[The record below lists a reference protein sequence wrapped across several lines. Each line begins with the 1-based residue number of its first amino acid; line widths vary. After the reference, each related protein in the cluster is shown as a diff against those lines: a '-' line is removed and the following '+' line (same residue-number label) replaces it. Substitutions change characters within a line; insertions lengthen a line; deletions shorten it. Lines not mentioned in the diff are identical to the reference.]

1 MGSYEDVKFG
11 FVPPQYPL
19 ELILETSL
27 YSEEKGLDSIWMA
40 DHTVGVGIKH
50 WDFFEAWSVLSAL
63 AVQTEEIFLGT
74 CVSDP
79 HRRHPSVLAQT
90 LMTLDHL
97 SNGRAILGLGAG
109 EAMNLVPYHIKW
121 NRPATR
127 LREAAE
133 VIIKL
138 LTEEF
143 SDYKGELFQ
152 LEKAF
157 IRPKGVRE
165 PRPPIYFGANSP
177 KTMRITAEMGD
188 GWIPV
193 GTFMKPESYKA
204 KFEQIKK
211 MAKEAG
217 RDPEKIEPAMFTY
230 MVVAKDYDT
239 AYKLVEFPAKML
251 LAGSYD
257 TLKDFGVELPSE
269 KLDMLHF
276 VFNPDTIME
285 SAGEITKLPVEPI
298 EKRFIFG
305 SPDDCIDKIA
315 RHVEAG
321 VKHFAMAMYVPSRL
335 NKETLELF
343 VEKVIPYFRE

>member
-1 MGSYEDVKFG
+1 MASYEDVKFG

-19 ELILETSL
+19 DLILETSL
-27 YSEEKGLDSIWMA
+27 YSEKKGLDSIWMA
-40 DHTVGVGIKH
+40 DHTVGIGIKH
-50 WDFFEAWSVLSAL
+50 WDFYEAWSVLSAL
-63 AVQTEEIFLGT
+63 AVQTENILLGT

-79 HRRHPSVLAQT
+79 HRRHPAVLAQT

-97 SNGRAILGLGAG
+97 SKGRAILGLGAG

-121 NRPATR
+121 NRPVTR
-127 LREAAE
+127 LRESAE
-133 VIIKL
+133 VVIKL

-143 SDYKGELFQ
+143 SDYKGEFFQ

-165 PRPPIYFGANSP
+165 PHPLIYFGANSP
-177 KTMRITAEMGD
+177 KTMRICAEMGD

-193 GTFMKPESYKA
+193 GSFMKPEDYKA
-204 KFEQIKK
+204 KFEQIRKW
-211 MAKEAG
+211 AKEAG

-257 TLKDFGVELPSE
+257 TLKDYGVEPPGM
-269 KLDMLHF
+269 KLDVLHF
-276 VFNPDTIME
+276 VFNPDTMME
-285 SAGEITKLPVEPI
+285 AAGEVMKMPVEPI
-298 EKRFIFG
+298 VDRFIFG
-305 SPDDCIDKIA
+305 SPEDCIDKIA
-315 RHVEAG
+315 KFIEGG

-335 NKETLELF
+335 NRETLEVF
-343 VEKVIPYFRE
+343 VEKVVSYFRE

>member
-1 MGSYEDVKFG
+1 MVSYEDVKFG
-11 FVPPQYPL
+11 FVLPQYPI
-19 ELILETSL
+19 ELILETGV
-27 YSEEKGLDSIWMA
+27 YSEKKGLDSVWAA
-40 DHTVGVGIKH
+40 DHTVGIGIKH

-63 AVQTEEIFLGT
+63 AVKTRRVLLGT

-79 HRRHPSVLAQT
+79 HRRHPAVLAQT

-97 SNGRAILGLGAG
+97 SKGRAILGLGAG
-109 EAMNLVPYHIKW
+109 EAMNLVPYHIEW
-121 NRPATR
+121 DRPVTR
-127 LREAAE
+127 LREASE
-133 VIIKL
+133 VILKL

-143 SDYKGELFQ
+143 SDYDGEFFK

-157 IRPKGVRE
+157 IRPKGVQE
-165 PRPPIYFGANSP
+165 PHPPIYFGANSP
-177 KTMRITAEMGD
+177 RTMRLTAEMGD
-188 GWIPV
+188 GWLPI
-193 GTFMKPESYKA
+193 GTFMKPEDYKA

-211 MAKEAG
+211 WAKEAG
-217 RDPEKIEPAMFTY
+217 RDPERIEPAMFTY

-239 AYKLVEFPAKML
+239 ARELVEFPAKML

-257 TLKDFGVELPSE
+257 TLREFGVEPPKM
-269 KLDMLHF
+269 KLDVLHF
-276 VFNPDTIME
+276 VFNPDTMME
-285 SAGEITKLPVEPI
+285 AASEVMRMPFEPI

-315 RHVEAG
+315 KYADHG

-343 VEKVIPYFRE
+343 VEKVVPYFRG

>member
-27 YSEEKGLDSIWMA
+27 YSEKKGLDSIWMA
-40 DHTVGVGIKH
+40 DHTVGIGIKH

-63 AVQTEEIFLGT
+63 AVQTEKILLGT

-79 HRRHPSVLAQT
+79 HRRHPAVLAQT
-90 LMTLDHL
+90 FMTLDHL
-97 SNGRAILGLGAG
+97 SKGRAMLGLGAG

-121 NRPATR
+121 NRPVTR

-138 LTEEF
+138 LTEDF
-143 SDYKGELFQ
+143 SDYKGEFFH

-157 IRPKGVRE
+157 IRPRGVQE
-165 PRPPIYFGANSP
+165 PHPPIYFGVNSP
-177 KTMRITAEMGD
+177 KTMRICAEMGE

-193 GTFMKPESYKA
+193 GTFMKPEDYTA

-211 MAKEAG
+211 WAKEAG
-217 RDPEKIEPAMFTY
+217 RDPKKIEPAMFNY

-239 AYKLVEFPAKML
+239 AFKLVEFPAKIL

-257 TLKDFGVELPSE
+257 TLKDFGIEPPGM
-269 KLDMLHF
+269 KLDVLHF
-276 VFNPDTIME
+276 VFNPDTMME
-285 SAGEITKLPVEPI
+285 AAGEVMKMPVEPI

-315 RHVEAG
+315 KYAEAG
-321 VKHFAMAMYVPSRL
+321 VKHFAMALYVPSRL
-335 NKETLELF
+335 NRETLELF
-343 VEKVIPYFRE
+343 IEKVVPYFRE